1 MSSLTHGSD
10 LTQVAQQIC
19 IWIAVLGLAVSANT
33 AQSEEGSFA
42 VEKNISTTKLVS
54 SDTYW
59 KLPYQINP
67 TIAPNHSRDSTPSV
81 AKSSNSFKLIQ
92 YADSKKEDDWSINI
106 QMQGPT
112 NGNCS
117 PSSSLACLDS
127 KDERPDIK
135 PQHDSYWLVLRKA
148 FHF

>member
-59 KLPYQINP
+59 NTPFQINP
-67 TIAPNHSRDSTPSV
+67 NIAPSRSSDSIPSV
-81 AKSSNSFKLIQ
+81 AKSRNSLKLLRF
-92 YADSKKEDDWSINI
+92 ADTNKEDNWSLNV
-106 QMQGPT
+106 QMQGPAS
-112 NGNCS
+112 GDCS
-117 PSSSLACLDS
+117 PSSSLVCLDS

-135 PQHDSYWLVLRKA
+135 PQHESYWLVLRKA